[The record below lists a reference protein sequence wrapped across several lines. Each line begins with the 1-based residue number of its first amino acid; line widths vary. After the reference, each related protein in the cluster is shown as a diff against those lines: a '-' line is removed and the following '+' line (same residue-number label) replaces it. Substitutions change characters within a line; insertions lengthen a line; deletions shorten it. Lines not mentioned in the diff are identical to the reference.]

1 MYQYYNT
8 YQQQEIQ
15 NLIWK
20 SVSQLDKYQQI
31 KLLEFIN
38 SLFFNQ
44 KKEKNKLLNYAGC
57 ITNEDLKLVKI
68 AIKDCENLD
77 ENEW

>member
-57 ITNEDLKLVKI
+57 ITKEDLKLVKI